1 MHFKGVT
8 SIYVS
13 FIILPLIAIFTSCT
27 AETKEVEILNEK
39 NQVIEKYSIDPVTK
53 YKEGEYIRFYPSGQK
68 AEETYYYNDT
78 INGERKF
85 YFESGQL
92 DRVQHYLYGVFQ
104 GEFKSYYSN
113 GNLSAEGN
121 YLNNE
126 MDGIWKRYYESGELM
141 EEVTF
146 VDNEENGPFK
156 EYFKNGKLNTE
167 GSYINGPF
175 EHNELK
181 EYNEK
186 GELIRKMNCER
197 GVCTTSW
204 IKK

>member
-13 FIILPLIAIFTSCT
+13 FIIFSLIAILTSCT

-113 GNLSAEGN
+113 GKLSAEGN
-121 YLNNE
+121 YPRLGLSSQ
-126 MDGIWKRYYESGELM
+126 DHQVLLSSQYQAQSFRIL
-141 EEVTF
+141 
-146 VDNEENGPFK
+146 
-156 EYFKNGKLNTE
+156 
-167 GSYINGPF
+167 
-175 EHNELK
+175 
-181 EYNEK
+181 
-186 GELIRKMNCER
+186 
-197 GVCTTSW
+197 CTLRLPYGLFRLSPRW
-204 IKK
+204 R